1 MGIFSYSRALGVAV
15 MACGMV
21 SFGPASDLAART
33 LLSPGSRKSAEPFG
47 IFAFRL
53 SGGGLWEKWLG
64 VQRKLDDEQVQL
76 ALCDRDRKRCVSPAA
91 LRFLAIVDNAKAR
104 EGRAQIGEINRAI
117 NLAIHPMS
125 DLAQYGEID
134 VWSSP
139 LLTFTTGSGDCE
151 DYAIAKFVALRQ
163 AGISPEGLTDRDH
176 ARHHSWR
183 GSRGCGGAAGRPLAH
198 TRQPPHGDGRGRACQ
213 ELPTAVRHRSIR
225 RHAVRRRTLA
235 RGRARPGAVRS
246 AQIGCRAGLDLIFQ
260 LDITM
265 FHSNCLSYI
274 Y

>member
-21 SFGPASDLAART
+21 SFGPASDLAAGT

-104 EGRAQIGEINRAI
+104 EGRARIGEINRAI

-125 DLAQYGEID
+125 DLAQDGEID
-134 VWSSP
+134 V
-139 LLTFTTGSGDCE
+139 
-151 DYAIAKFVALRQ
+151 
-163 AGISPEGLTDRDH
+163 
-176 ARHHSWR
+176 
-183 GSRGCGGAAGRPLAH
+183 
-198 TRQPPHGDGRGRACQ
+198 
-213 ELPTAVRHRSIR
+213 
-225 RHAVRRRTLA
+225 
-235 RGRARPGAVRS
+235 
-246 AQIGCRAGLDLIFQ
+246 
-260 LDITM
+260 
-265 FHSNCLSYI
+265 
-274 Y
+274 